1 MRSFGR
7 VALFLGLLLCCLWAE
22 KNAST
27 LGLESFLG
35 GETGEAGE
43 IELAKIRIANLLA
56 QKAELEQQ
64 AAELEREGAE
74 LEAKRKEREANLVS
88 ADDPEVILL
97 LKQID
102 ELKAQ
107 IAKLSAENSRAENSK
122 VENSKAENS
131 SAENFRSSSALTKN
145 PAELQG
151 EYIK

>member
-7 VALFLGLLLCCLWAE
+7 MALFLGLLVCCLWAE

-35 GETGEAGE
+35 GEAGEAGE

-56 QKAELEQQ
+56 QKAELE
-64 AAELEREGAE
+64 REAAE
-74 LEAKRKEREANLVS
+74 LEAKRKERAANLVS
-88 ADDPEVILL
+88 ADSPEVIAL

-102 ELKAQ
+102 ELKSQ
-107 IAKLSAENSRAENSK
+107 IAKLRAENAAG
-122 VENSKAENS
+122 NSAENS
-131 SAENFRSSSALTKN
+131 SAENASSAITKN
-145 PAELQG
+145 PADLLG

>member
-7 VALFLGLLLCCLWAE
+7 VALFLGLWVCFLWAE

-35 GETGEAGE
+35 GQAGEAGE

-56 QKAELEQQ
+56 QKAELERE
-64 AAELEREGAE
+64 AAQM
-74 LEAKRKEREANLVS
+74 EAKRKEHEANLVS
-88 ADDPEVILL
+88 ADDPQVTLL
-97 LKQID
+97 LKQIA

-107 IAKLSAENSRAENSK
+107 IAKLSAENS
-122 VENSKAENS
+122 AENS
-131 SAENFRSSSALTKN
+131 STENASSAITKN

>member
-1 MRSFGR
+1 M
-7 VALFLGLLLCCLWAE
+7 AE

-56 QKAELEQQ
+56 QKAELERE
-64 AAELEREGAE
+64 AAEI
-74 LEAKRKEREANLVS
+74 EAKRKERAANLVS
-88 ADDPEVILL
+88 ADSPEVIAL

-107 IAKLSAENSRAENSK
+107 IAKLSAENTAGNSAENSG
-122 VENSKAENS
+122 AENAS
-131 SAENFRSSSALTKN
+131 SAITKN
-145 PAELQG
+145 PAEIQG

>member
-1 MRSFGR
+1 M
-7 VALFLGLLLCCLWAE
+7 ALFLGLLVCCLGAE

-35 GETGEAGE
+35 GEAGEAGE

-64 AAELEREGAE
+64 AAQM
-74 LEAKRKEREANLVS
+74 EAKRKERAANLVS
-88 ADDPEVILL
+88 ADSPEVIAL
-97 LKQID
+97 LKQIA

-107 IAKLSAENSRAENSK
+107 IAKLSAENSAGN
-122 VENSKAENS
+122 
-131 SAENFRSSSALTKN
+131 SAENFGAENASSAITKN
-145 PAELQG
+145 PAKLQG

>member
-7 VALFLGLLLCCLWAE
+7 VALFLGLWVCFLGAE

-35 GETGEAGE
+35 GEAGEAGE

-56 QKAELEQQ
+56 QKAELE
-64 AAELEREGAE
+64 REAAE
-74 LEAKRKEREANLVS
+74 LEAKRKERAANLVS
-88 ADDPEVILL
+88 ADSPEVIAL
-97 LKQID
+97 LKQIA

-107 IAKLSAENSRAENSK
+107 IAKLSAENSAENSAK
-122 VENSKAENS
+122 NS
-131 SAENFRSSSALTKN
+131 STENASSAITKN

>member
-7 VALFLGLLLCCLWAE
+7 VALFLGLLVCCLGAE

-35 GETGEAGE
+35 GEAGEAGE

-64 AAELEREGAE
+64 AAQM
-74 LEAKRKEREANLVS
+74 EAKRKERAANLVS
-88 ADDPEVILL
+88 ADDPEVIAL
-97 LKQID
+97 LKQIA

-107 IAKLSAENSRAENSK
+107 IAKLSAEKTAENSAK
-122 VENSKAENS
+122 NS
-131 SAENFRSSSALTKN
+131 STENASSAITEN

>member
-7 VALFLGLLLCCLWAE
+7 VALFLGLWVCFLVAE

-43 IELAKIRIANLLA
+43 IELAKSRIANLLV
-56 QKAELEQQ
+56 QKAELERE
-64 AAELEREGAE
+64 AAQI
-74 LEAKRKEREANLVS
+74 EAKRKERAANLGS
-88 ADDPEVILL
+88 ADSPEVIALV
-97 LKQID
+97 KQIA

-107 IAKLSAENSRAENSK
+107 IAKLSAENAAK
-122 VENSKAENS
+122 NS
-131 SAENFRSSSALTKN
+131 STENTSSAITKN

>member
-7 VALFLGLLLCCLWAE
+7 VALFLGLWVCFLVAE

-35 GETGEAGE
+35 GEAGEAGE

-56 QKAELEQQ
+56 QKAELE
-64 AAELEREGAE
+64 REAAE
-74 LEAKRKEREANLVS
+74 LEAKRKERAANLVS
-88 ADDPEVILL
+88 ADDPEVIAL

-107 IAKLSAENSRAENSK
+107 IAKLRAEN
-122 VENSKAENS
+122 ATENS
-131 SAENFRSSSALTKN
+131 SAENSSENASAENASSAITKN

>member
-7 VALFLGLLLCCLWAE
+7 AALFLGLLVCCLGAE

-35 GETGEAGE
+35 GQAGEAGE

-56 QKAELEQQ
+56 QKAELERE
-64 AAELEREGAE
+64 AAQM
-74 LEAKRKEREANLVS
+74 EAKRKERAANLVS
-88 ADDPEVILL
+88 ADSPEVIAL
-97 LKQID
+97 LKQIA

-107 IAKLSAENSRAENSK
+107 IAKLSAENTAENSAK
-122 VENSKAENS
+122 NS
-131 SAENFRSSSALTKN
+131 STENASSAITEN

>member
-1 MRSFGR
+1 M
-7 VALFLGLLLCCLWAE
+7 AE

-35 GETGEAGE
+35 GQTGEAGE

-56 QKAELEQQ
+56 QKAELE
-64 AAELEREGAE
+64 
-74 LEAKRKEREANLVS
+74 AKRKEREANLVS
-88 ADDPEVILL
+88 ADSPEVIAL

-107 IAKLSAENSRAENSK
+107 IAKLSAENS
-122 VENSKAENS
+122 AENS
-131 SAENFRSSSALTKN
+131 SAENASAENASSAITKN
-145 PAELQG
+145 PAEIQG

>member
-7 VALFLGLLLCCLWAE
+7 MALFLGLWVCFLVAE

-35 GETGEAGE
+35 GEAGEAGE

-56 QKAELEQQ
+56 QKAELERE
-64 AAELEREGAE
+64 AAQ
-74 LEAKRKEREANLVS
+74 LEAKRKERAANLVS
-88 ADDPEVILL
+88 ADDPEVIAL
-97 LKQID
+97 LKQIA

-107 IAKLSAENSRAENSK
+107 IAKLSAENSAGNT
-122 VENSKAENS
+122 AGNS
-131 SAENFRSSSALTKN
+131 SAENASSVITKN

>member
-7 VALFLGLLLCCLWAE
+7 VALFLGLLVCCLGAE

-35 GETGEAGE
+35 GEAGEAGE

-64 AAELEREGAE
+64 AAQM
-74 LEAKRKEREANLVS
+74 EAKRKERAANLVS
-88 ADDPEVILL
+88 ADDPEVISL
-97 LKQID
+97 LKQIT

-107 IAKLSAENSRAENSK
+107 IAKLSAENSAGNSAK
-122 VENSKAENS
+122 NS
-131 SAENFRSSSALTKN
+131 STENASSAITEN

>member
-7 VALFLGLLLCCLWAE
+7 VALFLGLLVCCLGAE

-35 GETGEAGE
+35 GQTGEAGE

-56 QKAELEQQ
+56 QKAELE
-64 AAELEREGAE
+64 REAAE
-74 LEAKRKEREANLVS
+74 LEAKRKERAANLVS
-88 ADDPEVILL
+88 ADSPEVIAL
-97 LKQID
+97 LKQIA

-107 IAKLSAENSRAENSK
+107 IAKLSAENSAENSAK
-122 VENSKAENS
+122 NF
-131 SAENFRSSSALTKN
+131 SAENASSAITKN

>member
-7 VALFLGLLLCCLWAE
+7 VALFLGLWVCFLVAE

-35 GETGEAGE
+35 GEAGEAGE

-56 QKAELEQQ
+56 QKAELERE
-64 AAELEREGAE
+64 AAR
-74 LEAKRKEREANLVS
+74 LEAKRKERAANLVS
-88 ADDPEVILL
+88 ADSPEVIAL
-97 LKQID
+97 LKQIA

-107 IAKLSAENSRAENSK
+107 IAKLSAENTAGNS
-122 VENSKAENS
+122 VENS
-131 SAENFRSSSALTKN
+131 SAENASSAITKN

>member
-7 VALFLGLLLCCLWAE
+7 VALFLGLWVCCLGAE

-35 GETGEAGE
+35 GQAGEAGE

-56 QKAELEQQ
+56 QKS
-64 AAELEREGAE
+64 ELEREAAE

-88 ADDPEVILL
+88 ADSPEVIAL
-97 LKQID
+97 LKQIA

-107 IAKLSAENSRAENSK
+107 IAKLSAENAAGNSGTEN
-122 VENSKAENS
+122 AS
-131 SAENFRSSSALTKN
+131 SAITKN

>member
-7 VALFLGLLLCCLWAE
+7 VALFLGLWVCFLVAE

-35 GETGEAGE
+35 GEAGEAGE

-56 QKAELEQQ
+56 QKAELERE
-64 AAELEREGAE
+64 AAQ
-74 LEAKRKEREANLVS
+74 LEAKRKERAANLVS
-88 ADDPEVILL
+88 ADSPEVIAL

-107 IAKLSAENSRAENSK
+107 IAKLRAENSAENSAK
-122 VENSKAENS
+122 NS
-131 SAENFRSSSALTKN
+131 SIENASSAITKN
-145 PAELQG
+145 PAKLQG

>member
-7 VALFLGLLLCCLWAE
+7 VALFLGLWVCCLVAE

-35 GETGEAGE
+35 GEAGEAGE

-56 QKAELEQQ
+56 QKAELE
-64 AAELEREGAE
+64 REAAE
-74 LEAKRKEREANLVS
+74 LEAKRKERAANLVS
-88 ADDPEVILL
+88 ADSPEVIAL
-97 LKQID
+97 LKQIA

-107 IAKLSAENSRAENSK
+107 IAKLRAENSAG
-122 VENSKAENS
+122 NSVENS
-131 SAENFRSSSALTKN
+131 SAENASSITKN

>member
-7 VALFLGLLLCCLWAE
+7 VALFLGLWVCFLVAE

-35 GETGEAGE
+35 GEAGEAGE

-56 QKAELEQQ
+56 QKAELE
-64 AAELEREGAE
+64 REAAE
-74 LEAKRKEREANLVS
+74 LEAKRKERAANLVS
-88 ADDPEVILL
+88 ADSPEVIAL
-97 LKQID
+97 LKQIA

-107 IAKLSAENSRAENSK
+107 IAKLSAENSAENSAK
-122 VENSKAENS
+122 NS
-131 SAENFRSSSALTKN
+131 STENASSAIRKN
-145 PAELQG
+145 PAKLQG

>member
-7 VALFLGLLLCCLWAE
+7 VALFLGLWVCFLVAE

-56 QKAELEQQ
+56 QKAELERE
-64 AAELEREGAE
+64 AAQM
-74 LEAKRKEREANLVS
+74 EAKRKERAANLVS
-88 ADDPEVILL
+88 ADSPEVIAL
-97 LKQID
+97 LKQIA

-107 IAKLSAENSRAENSK
+107 IAKLSAENSSAENS
-122 VENSKAENS
+122 VENSSTENS
-131 SAENFRSSSALTKN
+131 RASSAITKN

>member
-35 GETGEAGE
+35 GEAGEAGE

-56 QKAELEQQ
+56 QKVELEQQ
-64 AAELEREGAE
+64 AAKLEREGAE

-107 IAKLSAENSRAENSK
+107 IAKLSAENSNAENS
-122 VENSKAENS
+122 NAENS
-131 SAENFRSSSALTKN
+131 RSSSALTKN

>member
-7 VALFLGLLLCCLWAE
+7 VALFLGLLVCCLGAE

-35 GETGEAGE
+35 GEAGEAGE
-43 IELAKIRIANLLA
+43 IELAKIRIANLLT
-56 QKAELEQQ
+56 QK
-64 AAELEREGAE
+64 AE
-74 LEAKRKEREANLVS
+74 LEAKRKERAANLVS
-88 ADDPEVILL
+88 ADSPEVIAL
-97 LKQID
+97 LKQIA

-107 IAKLSAENSRAENSK
+107 IAELRAGNSAGNSAK
-122 VENSKAENS
+122 NS
-131 SAENFRSSSALTKN
+131 STENASSAITKN

>member
-7 VALFLGLLLCCLWAE
+7 VALFLGLWVCFLVAE

-35 GETGEAGE
+35 GQAGEAGE

-56 QKAELEQQ
+56 QKAELE
-64 AAELEREGAE
+64 REAAE
-74 LEAKRKEREANLVS
+74 LEAKRKERAANLVS
-88 ADDPEVILL
+88 ADDPEVISL
-97 LKQID
+97 LKQIT

-107 IAKLSAENSRAENSK
+107 IAKLSAENSAGNSTENS
-122 VENSKAENS
+122 AENS
-131 SAENFRSSSALTKN
+131 SSAITKN

>member
-1 MRSFGR
+1 M
-7 VALFLGLLLCCLWAE
+7 ALFLGLWVCFLGAE

-35 GETGEAGE
+35 GEAGEAGE

-56 QKAELEQQ
+56 QKAELE
-64 AAELEREGAE
+64 REARE
-74 LEAKRKEREANLVS
+74 LEAKRKERAANLVS
-88 ADDPEVILL
+88 ADDPEVIAL
-97 LKQID
+97 LKQIA

-107 IAKLSAENSRAENSK
+107 IAKLSAENSAGNS
-122 VENSKAENS
+122 AENS
-131 SAENFRSSSALTKN
+131 STENSRASSAITKN

>member
-1 MRSFGR
+1 M
-7 VALFLGLLLCCLWAE
+7 ALFLGLLVCCLGAE

-35 GETGEAGE
+35 GEAGEAGE

-56 QKAELEQQ
+56 QKAELE
-64 AAELEREGAE
+64 REARE
-74 LEAKRKEREANLVS
+74 LEAKRKERAANLVS
-88 ADDPEVILL
+88 ADSPEVIAL
-97 LKQID
+97 LKQIA

-107 IAKLSAENSRAENSK
+107 IAKLSAENT
-122 VENSKAENS
+122 AENS
-131 SAENFRSSSALTKN
+131 STENASSAITKN

>member
-7 VALFLGLLLCCLWAE
+7 VALFLGLLVCCLGAE

-35 GETGEAGE
+35 GEAGEAGE

-56 QKAELEQQ
+56 QKAELE
-64 AAELEREGAE
+64 REARE
-74 LEAKRKEREANLVS
+74 LEAKRKERAANLVS
-88 ADDPEVILL
+88 ADDPEVISL
-97 LKQID
+97 LKQIT

-107 IAKLSAENSRAENSK
+107 IAKLSAENSAGNSTENS
-122 VENSKAENS
+122 AENS
-131 SAENFRSSSALTKN
+131 SSAITKN

>member
-1 MRSFGR
+1 MRSFVR
-7 VALFLGLLLCCLWAE
+7 VALFLGLLVCCLGAE

-35 GETGEAGE
+35 GQAGEAGE

-56 QKAELEQQ
+56 QKAELERK
-64 AAELEREGAE
+64 AAQM
-74 LEAKRKEREANLVS
+74 EAKRKEYEANLVS
-88 ADDPEVILL
+88 ADSPEVIAL

-107 IAKLSAENSRAENSK
+107 IAKLSAENSAG
-122 VENSKAENS
+122 NS
-131 SAENFRSSSALTKN
+131 SAENASSAITKN

>member
-7 VALFLGLLLCCLWAE
+7 VALFLGLLVCCLGAE

-35 GETGEAGE
+35 GQAGEAGE

-56 QKAELEQQ
+56 QKAELE
-64 AAELEREGAE
+64 REAGE
-74 LEAKRKEREANLVS
+74 LEAKRKERAANLVS
-88 ADDPEVILL
+88 ADSPEVIAL
-97 LKQID
+97 LKQIA

-107 IAKLSAENSRAENSK
+107 IAKLSAENSAGNSTENS
-122 VENSKAENS
+122 AENS
-131 SAENFRSSSALTKN
+131 SSAITKN

>member
-7 VALFLGLLLCCLWAE
+7 VALFLGLWVCFLVAE

-35 GETGEAGE
+35 GQTGEAGE

-56 QKAELEQQ
+56 QKAELE
-64 AAELEREGAE
+64 
-74 LEAKRKEREANLVS
+74 AKRKERAANLVS
-88 ADDPEVILL
+88 ADSPEVIAL

-107 IAKLSAENSRAENSK
+107 IAKLSAENS
-122 VENSKAENS
+122 AENS
-131 SAENFRSSSALTKN
+131 SENASAENASSAITKN

>member
-7 VALFLGLLLCCLWAE
+7 VALFLGLLVCFLGAE

-35 GETGEAGE
+35 GEAGEAGE

-56 QKAELEQQ
+56 QKAELERE
-64 AAELEREGAE
+64 AAQM
-74 LEAKRKEREANLVS
+74 EAKRKERAANLVS
-88 ADDPEVILL
+88 ADSPEVIAL
-97 LKQID
+97 LKQIA

-107 IAKLSAENSRAENSK
+107 IAKLSAENSAGNSTENS
-122 VENSKAENS
+122 AENS
-131 SAENFRSSSALTKN
+131 SSAITKN

>member
-7 VALFLGLLLCCLWAE
+7 VALFLGLLVCCLGAE

-35 GETGEAGE
+35 GEAGEAGE

-56 QKAELEQQ
+56 QKAELERE
-64 AAELEREGAE
+64 AAQM
-74 LEAKRKEREANLVS
+74 EAKRKERAANLVS
-88 ADDPEVILL
+88 ADSPEVIAL

-107 IAKLSAENSRAENSK
+107 IAKLSAENSAGNSTENS
-122 VENSKAENS
+122 AENS
-131 SAENFRSSSALTKN
+131 SSAITKN

>member
-7 VALFLGLLLCCLWAE
+7 VALFLGLLVCCLGAE

-35 GETGEAGE
+35 GEAGEAGE

-56 QKAELEQQ
+56 QKV
-64 AAELEREGAE
+64 ELEREAAQM
-74 LEAKRKEREANLVS
+74 EAKRKEYEANLVS
-88 ADDPEVILL
+88 ADSPEVIAL
-97 LKQID
+97 LKQIA

-107 IAKLSAENSRAENSK
+107 IAKLSAENTAENS
-122 VENSKAENS
+122 VENSAKNS
-131 SAENFRSSSALTKN
+131 STENASSAITKN

>member
-1 MRSFGR
+1 M
-7 VALFLGLLLCCLWAE
+7 ALFLGLLVCCLGAE

-35 GETGEAGE
+35 GEAGEAGE

-56 QKAELEQQ
+56 QKAELE
-64 AAELEREGAE
+64 REAAE
-74 LEAKRKEREANLVS
+74 LEAKRKERAANLVS
-88 ADDPEVILL
+88 ADDPQVTLL
-97 LKQID
+97 LKQIA

-107 IAKLSAENSRAENSK
+107 IAKLSAENS
-122 VENSKAENS
+122 AENS
-131 SAENFRSSSALTKN
+131 SAENASSAITKN

>member
-7 VALFLGLLLCCLWAE
+7 VALFLGLLVCCLGAE

-35 GETGEAGE
+35 GEAGEAGE

-64 AAELEREGAE
+64 AAQ
-74 LEAKRKEREANLVS
+74 LEAKRKERAANLVS
-88 ADDPEVILL
+88 ADDPEVIAL
-97 LKQID
+97 LKQIA

-107 IAKLSAENSRAENSK
+107 IAKLSAENS
-122 VENSKAENS
+122 AENS
-131 SAENFRSSSALTKN
+131 SAENASSAITKN

>member
-7 VALFLGLLLCCLWAE
+7 VALFLGRLGCCLGAE

-35 GETGEAGE
+35 GQAGEAGE

-56 QKAELEQQ
+56 QKAELE
-64 AAELEREGAE
+64 REAAE
-74 LEAKRKEREANLVS
+74 LEAKRKERAANLVS
-88 ADDPEVILL
+88 ADSPEVIAL
-97 LKQID
+97 LKQIA

-107 IAKLSAENSRAENSK
+107 IAKLSAENSAGNSTENS
-122 VENSKAENS
+122 AENS
-131 SAENFRSSSALTKN
+131 SSAITKN

>member
-7 VALFLGLLLCCLWAE
+7 VALFLGLWVCFLVAE

-27 LGLESFLG
+27 LGLESVLG
-35 GETGEAGE
+35 GQAGEAGE

-56 QKAELEQQ
+56 QKAELERE
-64 AAELEREGAE
+64 AAQM
-74 LEAKRKEREANLVS
+74 EAKRKERAANLVS
-88 ADDPEVILL
+88 ADSPEVIAL
-97 LKQID
+97 LKQIA

-107 IAKLSAENSRAENSK
+107 IAKLSAENSAENS
-122 VENSKAENS
+122 SENS
-131 SAENFRSSSALTKN
+131 SAENASSAITKN

>member
-7 VALFLGLLLCCLWAE
+7 VALFLGLLVCCLGAE

-35 GETGEAGE
+35 GEAGEAGE

-56 QKAELEQQ
+56 QKAELE
-64 AAELEREGAE
+64 REAAE
-74 LEAKRKEREANLVS
+74 LEAKRKERAANLVS
-88 ADDPEVILL
+88 ADSPEVIAL
-97 LKQID
+97 LKQIA

-107 IAKLSAENSRAENSK
+107 IAKLSAENSAGNS
-122 VENSKAENS
+122 AENS
-131 SAENFRSSSALTKN
+131 SASSAITEN

-151 EYIK
+151 KYIK

>member
-7 VALFLGLLLCCLWAE
+7 VALFLGLLVCCLGAE

-35 GETGEAGE
+35 GEAGEAGE

-56 QKAELEQQ
+56 QKAELE
-64 AAELEREGAE
+64 REARE
-74 LEAKRKEREANLVS
+74 LEAKRKERAANLVS
-88 ADDPEVILL
+88 ADNPEVIAL
-97 LKQID
+97 LKQIA

-107 IAKLSAENSRAENSK
+107 IAKLSAENSAGNSTENS
-122 VENSKAENS
+122 AENS
-131 SAENFRSSSALTKN
+131 SSAITKN

>member
-7 VALFLGLLLCCLWAE
+7 VALFLGLWVCFLVAE

-35 GETGEAGE
+35 GESGEAGE

-56 QKAELEQQ
+56 QKAELE
-64 AAELEREGAE
+64 REARE
-74 LEAKRKEREANLVS
+74 MEAKRKEREANLVS
-88 ADDPEVILL
+88 ADDPEVIAL
-97 LKQID
+97 LKQIA
-102 ELKAQ
+102 ELKVQ
-107 IAKLSAENSRAENSK
+107 IAKLSAENSTENSAK
-122 VENSKAENS
+122 NS
-131 SAENFRSSSALTKN
+131 STENASSAITKN

>member
-1 MRSFGR
+1 M
-7 VALFLGLLLCCLWAE
+7 AE

-35 GETGEAGE
+35 GQAGEAGE

-56 QKAELEQQ
+56 QKAELE
-64 AAELEREGAE
+64 REAAE

-88 ADDPEVILL
+88 ADDPEVIAL

-102 ELKAQ
+102 ELKEQ
-107 IAKLSAENSRAENSK
+107 IAKLRVENSAGNSSENASAENA
-122 VENSKAENS
+122 S
-131 SAENFRSSSALTKN
+131 SAITKN